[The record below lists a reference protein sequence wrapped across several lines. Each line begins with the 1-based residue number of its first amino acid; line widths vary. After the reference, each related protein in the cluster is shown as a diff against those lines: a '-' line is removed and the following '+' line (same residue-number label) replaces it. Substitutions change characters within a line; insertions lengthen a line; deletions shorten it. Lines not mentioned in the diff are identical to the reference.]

1 MFATRLMEL
10 KDMDNSQYGD
20 VQILDDLQSG
30 DNDAARSAAFQAG
43 ELGLAAAIPL
53 LCERIKSENIG
64 VQEASEFALRKI
76 RGPETIGG
84 LLPLLNSDEAP
95 VRNVAMDILRE
106 IGVDGIDL
114 MVPVLRGDDPDLRI
128 FISDILGYC
137 ASHQSALLLGE
148 ALLKDPDVNVRY
160 QAAVSLGNLAF
171 PESVGALCQAML
183 DEEWVQF
190 AVVEALAKI
199 NDPAALNAL
208 IKLLPTSSP
217 LVSAAIIDAL
227 GELGDIKIIPMLFNS
242 LESVNTIIRHKIVK
256 AIVNILSGKSLS
268 LLAPKS
274 QERLREYLLDALND
288 NDEEIRIAALQGLS
302 SIGTDEATRDIFSL
316 AKELDPDRKPDLYE
330 AAIRAIAA
338 IGYNDVV
345 RDALRGEDETM
356 AMIAMEACQIMETA
370 APLEEI
376 KNLFWRSGRDMQR
389 AAVAEVAQLGNC
401 DDVPFFL
408 SVIDQCN
415 DAEVLKSALAFF
427 GNQHACPDVEDVVFQ
442 QVDHRYIDVKE
453 MALEACI
460 NLHTPTLNE
469 KFRERAKSDDP
480 MQRMMA
486 IYALGR
492 YSVQE
497 NISEIT
503 DALEDAD
510 PTIRRVAV
518 EAFVNMGSAAE
529 RYLPRLLP
537 RLFDEDKDVRLALV
551 DLLGQIGTPSVMQ
564 HLVTALRDENEWV
577 RIRAIEALGV
587 NRNAEA
593 VPTLA
598 AMLETA
604 NPMIALRIIE
614 ALGRIGGN
622 MAFGVLL
629 GLTDN
634 EDPEI
639 QGAAADA
646 VAAIQAEQV

>member
-1 MFATRLMEL
+1 MDDTMSME
-10 KDMDNSQYGD
+10 NSQYSP
-20 VQILDDLQSG
+20 VEIMEALENG
-30 DNDAARSAAFQAG
+30 DNDAARSAAFAAG
-43 ELGLAAAIPL
+43 DMCLDAAIPL

-64 VQEASEFALRKI
+64 VQEAAEYALRKI
-76 RGPETIGG
+76 RGPQTIAGI
-84 LLPLLNSDEAP
+84 LPLLGSDEAP

-106 IGVDGIDL
+106 IGVDGIDI
-114 MVPVLRGDDPDLRI
+114 MQPALRGDDADLRI

-137 ASHQSALLLGE
+137 RSHQSALLLAD
-148 ALLKDPDVNVRY
+148 ALLKDPEVNVRY

-171 PESVGALCQAML
+171 PESVGSLCQAMH

-199 NDPAALNAL
+199 NDPAAISAL
-208 IKLLPTSSP
+208 IKLLSQSSP

-227 GELGDIKIIPMLFNS
+227 GELGDIKTIPMLFNS
-242 LESVNTIIRHKIVK
+242 LENVNVVLRHKIVK
-256 AIVNILSGKSLS
+256 AIVQILSGRSLS

-274 QERLREYLLDALND
+274 QERLRAYLLDALTD
-288 NDEEIRIAALQGLS
+288 NDEETQMAALQGLS
-302 SIGTDEATRDIFSL
+302 AIGSTEASSDIISL
-316 AKELDPDRKPDLYE
+316 AQTIDPERQAELYE
-330 AAIRAIAA
+330 AAIRALAA
-338 IGYNDVV
+338 IGYNEVV
-345 RDALRGEDETM
+345 RDALRSDDETQV
-356 AMIAMEACQIMETA
+356 MIAMEACQLMDDQR
-370 APLEEI
+370 PLEEI
-376 KNLFWRSGRDMQR
+376 KNVFWRVGRDLQR

-408 SVIDQCN
+408 SVIDECK

-442 QVDHRYIDVKE
+442 QLDHRYVDVKE

-460 NLHTPTLNE
+460 NLHSPALNE
-469 KFRERAKSDDP
+469 KFRERARSDDS
-480 MQRMMA
+480 MQRMMS

-492 YSVQE
+492 YSVPE
-497 NISEIT
+497 NIAEIT
-503 DALEDAD
+503 DALEDED
-510 PTIRRVAV
+510 PSIRRVAV
-518 EAFVNMGSAAE
+518 EAFLNMGGGAE
-529 RYLPRLLP
+529 RYLPRLVP

-551 DLLGQIGTPSVMQ
+551 DLLGQIGTSAVMP

-587 NRNAEA
+587 NRNSEA

-598 AMLETA
+598 DMLETA

-639 QGAAADA
+639 QHAAADA
-646 VAAIQAEQV
+646 VAAIQAEQE

>member
-1 MFATRLMEL
+1 
-10 KDMDNSQYGD
+10 MDNIQYGD
-20 VQILDDLQSG
+20 VQIIDALQSG
-30 DNDAARSAAFQAG
+30 DNEAARSAAFAAAD
-43 ELGLAAAIPL
+43 LGLEEAVPF

-64 VQEASEFALRKI
+64 VQEAAEFALRKI
-76 RGPETIGG
+76 RGPQAIAG

-106 IGVDGIDL
+106 IGVDGIEI
-114 MVPVLRGDDPDLRI
+114 MQPALRGNDADMRI

-137 ASHQSALLLGE
+137 RSHQSALLLGD
-148 ALLKDPDVNVRY
+148 ALLKDPEVNVRY
-160 QAAVSLGNLAF
+160 QAAVSIGNLGY
-171 PESVGALCQAML
+171 PESVGALCQAMH

-199 NDPAALNAL
+199 NDPAAINAL
-208 IKLLPTSSP
+208 IKLLPVSSH

-242 LESVNTIIRHKIVK
+242 LESVDAVLRHKIVK
-256 AIVNILSGKSLS
+256 AIVNILSGRSLS

-288 NDEEIRIAALQGLS
+288 SDEEVQTAALQGLS
-302 SIGTDEATRDIFSL
+302 TLGTPEATRDILAL
-316 AKELDPDRKPDLYE
+316 AKTIDPDRKPELYE

-338 IGYNDVV
+338 IGYNEEV
-345 RDALRGEDETM
+345 RDALRNENEIIV
-356 AMIAMEACQIMETA
+356 MIAMEACQLMDDQR
-370 APLEEI
+370 PLEEI
-376 KNLFWRSGRDMQR
+376 KNLFWRVGRDLQR
-389 AAVAEVAQLGNC
+389 AAVSEVAQLGNC

-408 SVIDQCN
+408 SVIDECK

-442 QVDHRYIDVKE
+442 QLDHRYVDVKE

-460 NLHTPTLNE
+460 NLHSPMLNE
-469 KFRERAKSDDP
+469 KFKERAKSEDNL
-480 MQRMMA
+480 QRMMA

-492 YSVQE
+492 YSVTE
-497 NISEIT
+497 NIAEIT

-510 PTIRRVAV
+510 PAIRRVAV
-518 EAFVNMGSAAE
+518 EAFVNMGGAAE

-551 DLLGQIGTPSVMQ
+551 DLLGQIGTSAVMP
-564 HLVTALRDENEWV
+564 HLITALRDENEWV
-577 RIRAIEALGV
+577 RIRAIEALGMT
-587 NRNAEA
+587 RNMEA

-598 AMLETA
+598 NMLDNA
-604 NPMIALRIIE
+604 SPMVAFRIIE
-614 ALGRIGGN
+614 TLGRIGGN
-622 MAFGVLL
+622 VAFSVLL
-629 GLTDN
+629 SLTDN

-639 QGAAADA
+639 QHAAADA
-646 VAAIQAEQV
+646 VSAIQAEQE